1 VRRPVRARAL
11 CPDVVDTSLLSR
23 VAHRPSSALLFTG
36 TRLLSVDEV
45 VDAAMGMLGGRRAL
59 RTVPAW
65 RAALQR
71 SSAALPGMARVA
83 VPFVARL
90 GERRRLSR

>member
-1 VRRPVRARAL
+1 MGMIGLAP
-11 CPDVVDTSLLSR
+11 
-23 VAHRPSSALLFTG
+23 
-36 TRLLSVDEV
+36 
-45 VDAAMGMLGGRRAL
+45 VDADRSPR
-59 RTVPAW
+59 W

-83 VPFVARL
+83 VPFVARM